1 MSKSKNQKDIDAKL
15 AKSINALANVNRKL
29 CDVIES
35 EKRSIAYKITD
46 GIPVIIQ
53 SEAEIEIVK
62 NILTKF
68 TRKIEEVNCKV
79 IIRTIKKDDATID
92 DVIALCGNILKE
104 YNNQTNPLV
113 LRSSKTSE
121 YIMIT
126 LDFKPIAEI
135 FEF

>member
-1 MSKSKNQKDIDAKL
+1 MSKNKTLKDIDAKL
-15 AKSINALANVNRKL
+15 IKSINALANVNRKL

-35 EKRSIAYKITD
+35 EKKSIAYKITD

-53 SEAEIEIVK
+53 SEKEIEIVK
-62 NILTKF
+62 NIIIRFKI
-68 TRKIEEVNCKV
+68 KIEELNCK
-79 IIRTIKKDDATID
+79 IMIRTIEKDEATIN
-92 DVIALCGNILKE
+92 DVIDLCKNILKE

>member
-104 YNNQTNPLV
+104 NNNQTNPLI

-121 YIMIT
+121 YMMIT